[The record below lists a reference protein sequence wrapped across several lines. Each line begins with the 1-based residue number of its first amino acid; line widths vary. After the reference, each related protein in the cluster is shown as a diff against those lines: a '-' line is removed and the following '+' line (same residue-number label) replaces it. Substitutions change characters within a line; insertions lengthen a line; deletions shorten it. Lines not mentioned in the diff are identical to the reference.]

1 MRASGKKNKNR
12 AAVSNK
18 SGRRRCH
25 ENYRLQM
32 TRTQVTKIRLGSAC
46 AAVATAVMENG
57 ECASL
62 FPSF

>member
-25 ENYRLQM
+25 AQM